1 MDGNSVFCLNK
12 QNTVLRCVR
21 ASAPRERK
29 NMEGWAPDVHEVLA
43 AQTLVLWSRR
53 EDARRTVED
62 CKRQLEESMPSA
74 PASDANPPAEAP
86 LRIDLDAESEIDS
99 NASIMGRKSPSMKRA
114 YRQIALHT
122 HPDKTQ
128 VTDYTR
134 RTFEFASKSLQEG
147 DALGLAATWLRIDRT
162 GFMAMPIEEVE
173 ELKLLLDQEEAKIKM
188 LQGSVAFNWNR
199 MSAKDKER
207 FTHAA
212 GTNSSRS

>member
-1 MDGNSVFCLNK
+1 M
-12 QNTVLRCVR
+12 VLHNVNE
-21 ASAPRERK
+21 S
-29 NMEGWAPDVHEVLA
+29 MEGWAPDAHEVLA
-43 AQTLVLWSRR
+43 AQTLVLWTRR

-62 CKRQLEESMPSA
+62 CKRQLEESMPPASASA
-74 PASDANPPAEAP
+74 PATAP
-86 LRIDLDAESEIDS
+86 TSAIPLPIDLDVDAESEIDS
-99 NASIMGRKSPSMKRA
+99 HASIMGRKSPSMKRA

-128 VTDYTR
+128 ATDYTR
-134 RTFEFASKSLQEG
+134 RAFEFASKSLQEG
-147 DALGLAATWLRIDRT
+147 DALGLAATWLRIDRA

-173 ELKLLLDQEEAKIKM
+173 ELKLLLDNEEAKIKV

-212 GTNSSRS
+212 GTNPLRS